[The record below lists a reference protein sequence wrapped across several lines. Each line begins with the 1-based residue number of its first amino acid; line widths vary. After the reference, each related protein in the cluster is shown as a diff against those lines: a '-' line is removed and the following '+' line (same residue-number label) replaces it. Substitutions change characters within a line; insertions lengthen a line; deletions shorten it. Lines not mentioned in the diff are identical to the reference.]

1 MDLQGNDFKT
11 LVLSIVS
18 EQLITTEQRLTES
31 ITNSI
36 KDEFVRMIE
45 ESQKV
50 QKQHTIILANSAGEQ
65 TEQKINRKLDT
76 FTQKL

>member
-1 MDLQGNDFKT
+1 
-11 LVLSIVS
+11 
-18 EQLITTEQRLTES
+18 
-31 ITNSI
+31 
-36 KDEFVRMIE
+36 MIE

-76 FTQKL
+76 FT